1 MANTAIAIYRP
12 KPGREADLRALLKT
26 HVDQLRALGL
36 ATDAPTLTLRSPKD
50 GTYLEIFDWVSP
62 EAVEAAHTHPGVQP
76 IWDAFG
82 EVCDF
87 GRPCDLAEAEAIFPH
102 FERVTDLG

>member
-12 KPGREADLRALLKT
+12 RAGREDGLRALLRT

-36 ATDAPTLTLRSPKD
+36 ATDAPTLLLRSPRD
-50 GTYLEIFDWVSP
+50 GTYLEIFDWVSE

-76 IWDAFG
+76 IWAAFE
-82 EVCDF
+82 EVCEF
-87 GRPCDLAEAEAIFPH
+87 LRPCDLAEAEAIFPH
-102 FERVTDLG
+102 FERVTEL